1 MVTLVIGAQWGDEGK
16 GKIVDLLAGKADYV
30 VRFHGGNNAG
40 HTVVANGKKYA
51 FHLIPSG
58 VLNPK
63 SVIVIA
69 NGVIIDPEV
78 LLQELEILKKENID
92 INKKLIISP
101 RCHLIMPYHKALD
114 AAYEEAKGK
123 KHSTGTTRRGIGPT
137 FADKVSYNGIRVYD
151 LLDWDKF
158 VEKFKFQTEIKNRI
172 LKTFGVE
179 TIKVNDHL
187 EKFKKFRSI
196 IKPLVQDTFS
206 LFQKALKENKQIL
219 LEGAQGMMLDVDWST
234 YPFCTGSNI
243 TTGMANIGSGIPSK
257 SINKIITVVKA
268 YTTRVGNGP
277 LPTELNNKTGES
289 IRKKGDEYG
298 ATTGRPRR
306 VGWFD
311 LEIVKFSCQISGAD
325 KLAIT
330 KADVLSG
337 LTELKVCVGYKLNGK
352 KISYSQCGYAEL
364 ERVKPIYKI
373 FPGWKEDISKVKSFK
388 DLPKNC
394 QRYLKF
400 VESFVGVPV
409 EIVSTGPERDSY
421 LKA

>member
-16 GKIVDLLAGKADYV
+16 GKIVDLLAAKADYV

-40 HTVVANGKKYA
+40 HTVVANGKKFA

-58 VLNPK
+58 VLNPRA
-63 SVIVIA
+63 VIVIA

-78 LLQELEILKKENID
+78 LMQELEILRKENIN

-137 FADKVSYNGIRVYD
+137 FADKVSYNGIRVYE
-151 LLDWDKF
+151 LLDWDSF

-179 TIKVNDHL
+179 TIKVSDHL
-187 EKFKKFRSI
+187 EKFRKFRNI
-196 IKPLVQDTFS
+196 IKPLVQDTFA

-219 LEGAQGMMLDVDWST
+219 LEGAQGMMLDVDWAT

-243 TTGMANIGSGIPSK
+243 TTGMANIGSGIPTK
-257 SINKIITVVKA
+257 NINKIITVVKA

-277 LPTELNNKTGES
+277 LPTELINKTGEL

-337 LTELKVCVGYKLNGK
+337 LPELKVSVGYKLNGK
-352 KISYSQCGYAEL
+352 RIAYSQCGYTEL
-364 ERVKPIYKI
+364 EKVKPIYKT
-373 FPGWKEDISKVKSFK
+373 FPGWKEDISKIRSFK

-394 QRYLKF
+394 QKYLKF
-400 VESFVGVPV
+400 VETFVGVPV

-421 LKA
+421 LKV